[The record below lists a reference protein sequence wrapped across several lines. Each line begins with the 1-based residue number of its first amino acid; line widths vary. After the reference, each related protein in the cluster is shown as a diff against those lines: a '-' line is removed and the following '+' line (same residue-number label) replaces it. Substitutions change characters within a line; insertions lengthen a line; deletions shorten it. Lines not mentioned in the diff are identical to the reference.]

1 MSHNSNCSSSLYR
14 FLQQIDLDTVEAAQ
28 AVPCSH
34 CGGKLDRADF
44 KRKARGADFD
54 LKEVVLRYSLCC
66 RVDGCRKRITC
77 ASLRFMGRR
86 VYLGFFVLFASSL
99 PGNRQVSSIHSLS
112 KELEVSHQTLSRW
125 LKYWRED
132 FPRSVFWR
140 REQSLFTAPIVEDNF
155 AILLTS
161 RFAVSAYNHDPWFKL
176 LKFLAP
182 CFSLI

>member
-14 FLQQIDLDTVEAAQ
+14 FLQQIDLDTVNAAQ
-28 AVPCSH
+28 AVPCAH

-44 KRKARGADFD
+44 KRKARGANIDPEE
-54 LKEVVLRYSLCC
+54 KMVRYSLCC
-66 RVDGCRKRITC
+66 RVVGCRKRFTC
-77 ASLRFMGRR
+77 DSLRFMGRK

-99 PGNRQVSSIHSLS
+99 PKDRQVSSIHSLS
-112 KELEVSHQTLSRW
+112 KELELSHQTLSSW

-161 RFAVSAYNHDPWFKL
+161 RFKVIGYNHDPWSGL

-182 CFSLI
+182 CFS